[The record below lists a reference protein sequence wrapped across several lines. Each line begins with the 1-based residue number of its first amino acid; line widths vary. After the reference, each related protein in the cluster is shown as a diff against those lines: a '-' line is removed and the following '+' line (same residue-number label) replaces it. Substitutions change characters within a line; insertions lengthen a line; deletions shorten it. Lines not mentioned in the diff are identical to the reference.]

1 MSTITSANHRPFRR
15 AYTLAELLV
24 VISIFVLVLAIAV
37 PAFSSLIYSTE
48 RSQAENQIGVALGAA
63 RSAASS
69 SESMGDTAAV
79 FFYDPGTGRTRIG
92 IYTQV
97 GQMQDVDPADTT
109 KTIARDVFVP
119 LPAYQAI
126 QLPRYWM
133 VRGYAPP
140 GSIDAGTASGA
151 NGWYEQIAGRAYDKT
166 TGNWVFPETGFY
178 MTEDAQGRDT
188 TPANTGANRQ
198 TFMVRFDAGTGA
210 LCTSKR
216 QPALVVDVSPSK
228 AFRSGA
234 IFGASAFRL
243 DTPEDLAGQVRRIL
257 ASRTDLGSTVKS
269 QQAARQKLL
278 GDESTD
284 TVLAR
289 PVAELAFYDER
300 RLASAVGARGLN
312 AVTGCLYGDPAKPR
326 SIPIKPTIDTSL
338 VKTNDV
344 ELSRTINEWLQGTG
358 DSTVL
363 SDAKIFTIDRYL
375 GQTREVTP

>member
-1 MSTITSANHRPFRR
+1 MSTITSANPRLSRR

-37 PAFSSLIYSTE
+37 PSFSSLLYSTE

-69 SESMGDTAAV
+69 SEGLGDSAAV

-92 IYTQV
+92 IFIQV
-97 GQMQDVDPADTT
+97 GQMQDVDPNDTT
-109 KTIARDVFVP
+109 RTIARDVFVP
-119 LPAYQAI
+119 LPAFQAI
-126 QLPRYWM
+126 QMPRYWM

-140 GSIDAGTASGA
+140 GSIDAGTANA
-151 NGWYEQIAGRAYDKT
+151 MNGWYEQIAGRAYDKT

-178 MTEDAQGRDT
+178 DEDKSGS
-188 TPANTGANRQ
+188 GASRQ

-210 LCTSKR
+210 LSTSKR
-216 QPALVVDVSPSK
+216 QPALVVDVSPSRV
-228 AFRSGA
+228 FRTGSPYGVQ
-234 IFGASAFRL
+234 AFRL
-243 DTPEDLAGQVRRIL
+243 DTPEDLAGQVRRLL
-257 ASRTDLGSTVKS
+257 ASRTDFGTTLKG
-269 QQAARQKLL
+269 QQLTRQKLL

-312 AVTGCLYGDPAKPR
+312 AVTGCLYGDPANPR

-358 DSTVL
+358 NSTVL

-375 GQTREVTP
+375 GQAREVTP